1 MSSLDE
7 LIHYCNEPDPVGAL
21 MLTGEWGCG
30 KTYTIER
37 ELTEA
42 LKDTH
47 IIVRISLFGMS
58 DVKTLRNT
66 VRNRW
71 FEVCMPFLGALQKAK
86 DRGLFTAISRML
98 TGVNPVAG
106 GTAGI
111 VVSADMRDFIPIKP
125 EIEDF
130 KTQVK
135 KRVVLVYD
143 DLERSKMGLTEAE
156 AVMDII
162 SARGEQSARAAAL
175 TMEGSLHKRIDRVK
189 QKLTTLAAHL
199 AAWADYPEEDIPQVE
214 EKLQLEQKLKLKKC
228 LETKEE

>member
-47 IIVRISLFGMS
+47 IIVRISLFGMN
-58 DVKTLRNT
+58 DVKALRNA

-111 VVSADMRDFIPIKP
+111 VVSADMRDFSFVSLLMSCKVIFPFP
-125 EIEDF
+125 
-130 KTQVK
+130 
-135 KRVVLVYD
+135 
-143 DLERSKMGLTEAE
+143 SAANHG
-156 AVMDII
+156 II
-162 SARGEQSARAAAL
+162 IQSIHRKAA
-175 TMEGSLHKRIDRVK
+175 
-189 QKLTTLAAHL
+189 
-199 AAWADYPEEDIPQVE
+199 
-214 EKLQLEQKLKLKKC
+214 
-228 LETKEE
+228 